1 MKKWFIPI
9 IYLVFGFLIYFLE
22 SNVIRFVDGTAMNV
36 FNIGL
41 FSIIPVL
48 ALGILL
54 IKRVSLNLSK
64 KTFLI
69 FMVYNTLTYV
79 IISLFWITFLTW
91 K

>member
-9 IYLVFGFLIYFLE
+9 IYFVFGLLIYFLE
-22 SNVIRFVDGTAMNV
+22 SDVIRFDDGTAMNV

-54 IKRVSLNLSK
+54 IKRVSLNLLKNVSN
-64 KTFLI
+64 FHGI
-69 FMVYNTLTYV
+69 
-79 IISLFWITFLTW
+79 
-91 K
+91 